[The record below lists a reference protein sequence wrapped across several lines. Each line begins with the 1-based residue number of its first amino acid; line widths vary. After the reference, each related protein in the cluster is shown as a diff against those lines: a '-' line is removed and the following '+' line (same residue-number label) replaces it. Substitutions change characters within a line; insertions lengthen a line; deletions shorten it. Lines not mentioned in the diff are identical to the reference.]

1 MQNLTDDGDEP
12 EKVKVTQSLP
22 KRSPKQHSTNSCP
35 YNEFKNLRGECV
47 CYEEETNFVG
57 TTFARA
63 DDVETY
69 QACQKLCMSQV
80 NCEYWSHYTGNENSN
95 SCLLKKNIMAVSR
108 KSDNDDS
115 VNYVSGTKN
124 CNVPITKGN
133 FAKLTNPCTFFFLP
147 LNSEVT
153 VPLMI
158 FCFQM

>member
-12 EKVKVTQSLP
+12 EKVKVTHSLP

-35 YNEFKNLRGECV
+35 YNEFKNLRGECI

-57 TTFARA
+57 QTFAKA

-108 KSDNDDS
+108 KSDNEDS

-124 CNVPITKGN
+124 CNVPITKGIID
-133 FAKLTNPCTFFFLP
+133 KLTN
-147 LNSEVT
+147 
-153 VPLMI
+153 
-158 FCFQM
+158 